1 MDFCLLSNPLRILL
15 DRSSPLEYTVNTTNN
30 GKNMNIVFL
39 TICCRAYD
47 TFWDDLHVCRAC
59 GQPNPLLI
67 EVEVDEQIA

>member
-1 MDFCLLSNPLRILL
+1 
-15 DRSSPLEYTVNTTNN
+15 
-30 GKNMNIVFL
+30 MNIVFL